1 MKRKYLRTLAMLLI
15 FPLVFIMLVPTI
27 SASSLPSLKLPVTV
41 KLSGR
46 PPTED
51 EDYTIV
57 LKADNPEYPMPEG
70 SVDES
75 YNMTIQ
81 GEGSK
86 ELPEIN
92 FSSVGVYTYTI
103 SQLAGVN
110 ELASYDDKVY
120 NLVVFVTNAK
130 NGSGLE
136 ITVNLYLLGEKEKQ
150 DELLFLNNY
159 EKEPSPPP
167 EEEVEIPE
175 PEDKPKEEAEDGFE
189 QTATSAI
196 GLSLFALVGMVG
208 VGTVVTKKKKEN

>member
-15 FPLVFIMLVPTI
+15 FPILFMLLVPTV
-27 SASSLPSLKLPVTV
+27 SASSLPGLRLPVTV
-41 KLSGR
+41 KLSGG

-70 SVDES
+70 SLDGS
-75 YNMTIQ
+75 YTMTIK

-159 EKEPSPPP
+159 EKEPSQ
-167 EEEVEIPE
+167 EVEIPE

>member
-1 MKRKYLRTLAMLLI
+1 MKRKYLRTVAMLLI
-15 FPLVFIMLVPTI
+15 FPMLFMLLVPTV
-27 SASSLPSLKLPVTV
+27 SASSLPGLKLPVTV
-41 KLSGR
+41 KLSGG

-51 EDYTIV
+51 EDYNVV

-70 SVDES
+70 SLDGS
-75 YNMTIQ
+75 YTMTIK

-86 ELPEIN
+86 ELPEIK

-110 ELASYDDKVY
+110 ELASYDDNVY
-120 NLVVFVTNAK
+120 NLVVFVTNTK

-150 DELLFLNNY
+150 YELLFLNNY
-159 EKEPSPPP
+159 EKEPSQ
-167 EEEVEIPE
+167 EVEIPE
-175 PEDKPKEEAEDGFE
+175 PEDKPKEDAENGFE

-208 VGTVVTKKKKEN
+208 VGAVVTKKKKEN

>member
-1 MKRKYLRTLAMLLI
+1 MKRKYLRTVAMLLI
-15 FPLVFIMLVPTI
+15 FPMLFMLLVPTV
-27 SASSLPSLKLPVTV
+27 SASSLPGLKLPVTV
-41 KLSGR
+41 KLSGG

-51 EDYTIV
+51 EDYNVV

-70 SVDES
+70 SLDGS
-75 YNMTIQ
+75 YTMTIK

-86 ELPEIN
+86 ELPEIK

-120 NLVVFVTNAK
+120 NLVVFVTNTK

-150 DELLFLNNY
+150 YELLFLNNY
-159 EKEPSPPP
+159 EKEPSQ
-167 EEEVEIPE
+167 EVEIPE
-175 PEDKPKEEAEDGFE
+175 PEDKPKEEAENGFE

>member
-15 FPLVFIMLVPTI
+15 FPMLFMLLVPTV
-27 SASSLPSLKLPVTV
+27 SASSLPGLRLPVTV
-41 KLSGR
+41 KLSGG

-70 SVDES
+70 SLDGS
-75 YNMTIQ
+75 YTMTIK

-159 EKEPSPPP
+159 EKEPSQ
-167 EEEVEIPE
+167 EVEIPE

>member
-1 MKRKYLRTLAMLLI
+1 MKRKYLRTVAMLLI
-15 FPLVFIMLVPTI
+15 FPMLFMLLVPTV
-27 SASSLPSLKLPVTV
+27 SASSLPGLKLPVTV
-41 KLSGR
+41 KLSGG

-51 EDYTIV
+51 EDYNVV

-70 SVDES
+70 SLDGS
-75 YNMTIQ
+75 YTMTIK

-86 ELPEIN
+86 ELPEIK

-120 NLVVFVTNAK
+120 NLVVFVTNTK

-150 DELLFLNNY
+150 YELLFLNNY
-159 EKEPSPPP
+159 EKEPSQ
-167 EEEVEIPE
+167 EVEIPE

>member
-15 FPLVFIMLVPTI
+15 FPMLFMLLVPTV
-27 SASSLPSLKLPVTV
+27 SASSLPGLKLPVTV
-41 KLSGR
+41 KLSGG

-159 EKEPSPPP
+159 EKEPSQ
-167 EEEVEIPE
+167 EVEIPE

-208 VGTVVTKKKKEN
+208 VGTVVTKKKKED

>member
-15 FPLVFIMLVPTI
+15 FPMLFMLLVPTV
-27 SASSLPSLKLPVTV
+27 SASSLPGLKLPVTV

-51 EDYTIV
+51 EDYNVV

-70 SVDES
+70 SVDGS
-75 YNMTIQ
+75 YTMAVK
-81 GEGSK
+81 GEASK
-86 ELPEIN
+86 ELPEIK

-103 SQLAGVN
+103 NQLAGAN

-189 QTATSAI
+189 QTATTAI
-196 GLSLFALVGMVG
+196 GLSLFALVGMAG
-208 VGTVVTKKKKEN
+208 VGTVITKKKNED

>member
-15 FPLVFIMLVPTI
+15 FPMLFMLLVPTV
-27 SASSLPSLKLPVTV
+27 SASSLPGLKLPVTV
-41 KLSGR
+41 KFSGG

-159 EKEPSPPP
+159 EKEPSQ
-167 EEEVEIPE
+167 EVEIPE

-208 VGTVVTKKKKEN
+208 VGTVVTKKKKED

>member
-1 MKRKYLRTLAMLLI
+1 MLLI
-15 FPLVFIMLVPTI
+15 FPLVFIILVPTV
-27 SASSLPSLKLPVTV
+27 SASSLPGLKLPVTV
-41 KLSGR
+41 KLSGG

-57 LKADNPEYPMPEG
+57 LKADNPEYPMPED

-159 EKEPSPPP
+159 EKEPSQ
-167 EEEVEIPE
+167 EVEIPE

>member
-1 MKRKYLRTLAMLLI
+1 M
-15 FPLVFIMLVPTI
+15 
-27 SASSLPSLKLPVTV
+27 
-41 KLSGR
+41 
-46 PPTED
+46 
-51 EDYTIV
+51 
-57 LKADNPEYPMPEG
+57 
-70 SVDES
+70 
-75 YNMTIQ
+75 
-81 GEGSK
+81 
-86 ELPEIN
+86 
-92 FSSVGVYTYTI
+92 
-103 SQLAGVN
+103 
-110 ELASYDDKVY
+110 
-120 NLVVFVTNAK
+120 TNAK

>member
-1 MKRKYLRTLAMLLI
+1 MKRKYLRTVAMLLI
-15 FPLVFIMLVPTI
+15 FPMLFMLLVPTV
-27 SASSLPSLKLPVTV
+27 SASSLPGLKLPVTV
-41 KLSGR
+41 KLSGG

-51 EDYTIV
+51 EDYNVV

-70 SVDES
+70 SLDGS
-75 YNMTIQ
+75 YTMTIK

-86 ELPEIN
+86 ELPEIK

-120 NLVVFVTNAK
+120 NLVVFVTNTK

-150 DELLFLNNY
+150 YELLFLNNY
-159 EKEPSPPP
+159 EKEPSQ
-167 EEEVEIPE
+167 EVEIPE
-175 PEDKPKEEAEDGFE
+175 PEDKPKEEAEVGFE

-208 VGTVVTKKKKEN
+208 VGAVVTKKKKEN

>member
-15 FPLVFIMLVPTI
+15 FPLVFIILVPTV
-27 SASSLPSLKLPVTV
+27 SASSLPGLKLPVTV
-41 KLSGR
+41 KLSGG

-159 EKEPSPPP
+159 EKEPSQ
-167 EEEVEIPE
+167 EVEIPE

>member
-1 MKRKYLRTLAMLLI
+1 MKRKYLRTVAMLLI
-15 FPLVFIMLVPTI
+15 FPMLFMLLVPTV
-27 SASSLPSLKLPVTV
+27 SASSLPGLKLPVTV
-41 KLSGR
+41 KLSGG

-51 EDYTIV
+51 EDYNVV

-70 SVDES
+70 SLDGS
-75 YNMTIQ
+75 YTMTIK

-86 ELPEIN
+86 ELPEIK

-120 NLVVFVTNAK
+120 NLVVFVTNTK

-150 DELLFLNNY
+150 YELLFLNNY
-159 EKEPSPPP
+159 EKEPSQ
-167 EEEVEIPE
+167 EVEIPE
-175 PEDKPKEEAEDGFE
+175 PEDKPKEDAENGFE

>member
-120 NLVVFVTNAK
+120 NLVVFVTNTK

-159 EKEPSPPP
+159 EKEPSQ
-167 EEEVEIPE
+167 EVEIPE
-175 PEDKPKEEAEDGFE
+175 PEDKPKKEAENGFE

>member
-1 MKRKYLRTLAMLLI
+1 MLLI
-15 FPLVFIMLVPTI
+15 FPMLFMLLVPTV
-27 SASSLPSLKLPVTV
+27 SASSLPGLKLPVTV
-41 KLSGR
+41 KLSGG

-70 SVDES
+70 SLDGS
-75 YNMTIQ
+75 YTMTIK

-159 EKEPSPPP
+159 EKEPSQ
-167 EEEVEIPE
+167 EVEIPE

>member
-159 EKEPSPPP
+159 EKEPSQ
-167 EEEVEIPE
+167 EVEIPE
-175 PEDKPKEEAEDGFE
+175 PEDKPKEEEAEDGFE

>member
-1 MKRKYLRTLAMLLI
+1 
-15 FPLVFIMLVPTI
+15 MLVPTI

-159 EKEPSPPP
+159 EKEPSQ
-167 EEEVEIPE
+167 EVEIPE
-175 PEDKPKEEAEDGFE
+175 PEDKPKEEAEDRFE
-189 QTATSAI
+189 ETATSAI

>member
-1 MKRKYLRTLAMLLI
+1 MKRKYLRTVAMLLI
-15 FPLVFIMLVPTI
+15 FPMLFMLLVPTV
-27 SASSLPSLKLPVTV
+27 SASSLPGLKLPVTV
-41 KLSGR
+41 KLSGG

-51 EDYTIV
+51 EDYNVV

-70 SVDES
+70 SLDGS
-75 YNMTIQ
+75 YTMTIK

-86 ELPEIN
+86 ELPEIK

-120 NLVVFVTNAK
+120 NLVVFVTNTK

-150 DELLFLNNY
+150 YELLFLNNY
-159 EKEPSPPP
+159 EKEPSQ
-167 EEEVEIPE
+167 EVEIPE
-175 PEDKPKEEAEDGFE
+175 PEDKPKEDAENGFE

-208 VGTVVTKKKKEN
+208 VGAVVTKKKKEN

>member
-57 LKADNPEYPMPEG
+57 LKADNPEYTMPEG
-70 SVDES
+70 SLDES

-196 GLSLFALVGMVG
+196 GLSLFALVGMAG
-208 VGTVVTKKKKEN
+208 VGTVITKKKKDD

>member
-150 DELLFLNNY
+150 YELLFLNNY
-159 EKEPSPPP
+159 EKEPSQ
-167 EEEVEIPE
+167 EVEIPE

-189 QTATSAI
+189 HTATSAI

>member
-27 SASSLPSLKLPVTV
+27 SASSLPSLILPVTV

-110 ELASYDDKVY
+110 ELASYDNKVY
-120 NLVVFVTNAK
+120 NLVVLVTNAK

-159 EKEPSPPP
+159 EKEPSQ
-167 EEEVEIPE
+167 EVEIPE

-189 QTATSAI
+189 PTATSAI

>member
-15 FPLVFIMLVPTI
+15 FPMLFMLLVPTV
-27 SASSLPSLKLPVTV
+27 SASSLPGLKLPVTV
-41 KLSGR
+41 KLSGG

-70 SVDES
+70 SLDGS
-75 YNMTIQ
+75 YTMTIK

-159 EKEPSPPP
+159 EKEPSQ
-167 EEEVEIPE
+167 EVEIPE